1 MFHKCS
7 FGLYYKV
14 VEGQIKHG
22 DMALNGDTG
31 DVIYID
37 EDCDLDFRNQTCQKL
52 KMLSYKD
59 MLSYYYEIDIDKC
72 KMNNEMWIE
81 ELSKA
86 LFKPKKYLFN
96 FFDEFDQYNKERKEI
111 GHDS

>member
-1 MFHKCS
+1 MFHKCD

-37 EDCDLDFRNQTCQKL
+37 EDCDLNFRNQTCEKL
-52 KMLSYKD
+52 QLLSLKE
-59 MLSYYYEIDIDKC
+59 MLSYYYEIDIDNC
-72 KMNNEMWIE
+72 TMTNEMWIA
-81 ELSKA
+81 ELTKA
-86 LFKPKKYLFN
+86 LVRPKEYLSYFI
-96 FFDEFDQYNKERKEI
+96 DEFDQYNNERKEVSN
-111 GHDS
+111 G